1 MDLSPGSN
9 LEFYIL
15 AVLKRICS
23 ILVYQKRKKFL
34 NKGKV

>member
-23 ILVYQKRKKFL
+23 ILVYESEKK
-34 NKGKV
+34 KISE